1 MQPKFIS
8 FLSNHGTYQNFPSID
23 AMGEEPEAQ
32 AKAREL
38 LKNSGNNCM
47 KVRSWFSAG
56 VITLHFVGD
65 YVPIKPSKTNRTQYR
80 EFYGHNK
87 KSHDSHGFSRGNAS
101 EDAQNRHHGDFKEN
115 PSLSMGEALKQLTDE
130 LAAL

>member
-8 FLSNHGTYQNFPSID
+8 FLSNTGTYQNFPSID

-38 LKNSGNNCM
+38 LKNSGNNCV

-65 YVPIKPSKTNRTQYR
+65 YVPVKPSKTNRTQYR
-80 EFYGHNK
+80 EFYGHDK
-87 KSHDSHGFSRGNAS
+87 MSHDSHGFNRGSAS
-101 EDAQNRHHGDFKEN
+101 EDAQNRRGDDFNKNEG
-115 PSLSMGEALKQLTDE
+115 LSMGEALKQLTDE

>member
-1 MQPKFIS
+1 MQPKFVS

-38 LKNSGNNCM
+38 MKNSGANCT
-47 KVRSWFSAG
+47 KVRSWFNAG
-56 VITLHFVGD
+56 VITLHFTGE
-65 YVPIKPSKTNRTQYR
+65 YVPVKPSKTSRTQYR

-101 EDAQNRHHGDFKEN
+101 EDAQNRRGDDFKEN
-115 PSLSMGEALKQLTDE
+115 PSLSMGEALKRLTDE

>member
-38 LKNSGNNCM
+38 LKNSGANLV
-47 KVRSWFSAG
+47 KVRSWFAHG
-56 VITLHFVGD
+56 VITLHFVGE
-65 YVPIKPSKTNRTQYR
+65 YVPVKPSKTSRTQYR
-80 EFYGHNK
+80 EFYGHDK
-87 KSHDSHGFSRGNAS
+87 KSHDSHGFNRGNAS
-101 EDAQNRHHGDFKEN
+101 EDAQISHHGDLKKNEG
-115 PSLSMGEALKQLTDE
+115 LSMGEALKQLTDE

>member
-38 LKNSGNNCM
+38 LKNSGANLV
-47 KVRSWFSAG
+47 KVRSWFNAG
-56 VITLHFVGD
+56 VITLHFTGE
-65 YVPIKPSKTNRTQYR
+65 YVPVKPSKTSRTQYR
-80 EFYGHNK
+80 EFYGHDK
-87 KSHDSHGFSRGNAS
+87 KSHDSHGFNRGSAS
-101 EDAQNRHHGDFKEN
+101 KDAQNAHQDDLNKNEG
-115 PSLSMGEALKQLTDE
+115 LSMGEALKQLTDE

>member
-38 LKNSGNNCM
+38 LKNPGNNCV
-47 KVRSWFSAG
+47 KVRSWFAHG
-56 VITLHFVGD
+56 VITLHFTGE
-65 YVPIKPSKTNRTQYR
+65 YVPVKPSKTSRTQYR

-87 KSHDSHGFSRGNAS
+87 KSHDSHGFSRGSAS
-101 EDAQNRHHGDFKEN
+101 EDAQNRHHGDFNKNEG
-115 PSLSMGEALKQLTDE
+115 LSMGEALKQLTDE